1 MKKPTNDIISKFYSN
16 NCTKSERELVI
27 NYLTV
32 LDEAEQNTFLDNHL
46 KSLENI
52 ETPHTNTTDFNK
64 ILEKVNSK
72 GKSESR
78 RRNYTFSIAA
88 SIGFLFILSATLLY
102 FINSNNSLKEIKWN
116 EKETKL
122 GQKSIITLLD
132 GTRITL
138 NAESKLLYP
147 SKFGEISREVHLS
160 GEAYFEVTHM
170 SETPFIVHSD
180 RASTTVLGTKF
191 NVKAFSDEEEVS
203 VSLVEGSVKVSNKYA
218 ENIRNDIKLSKGQQV
233 SINKDSGVEDQNTFD
248 PLQVTGWKDNVL
260 VFKNAPILDVFKMLS
275 RTYGVKFEL
284 KEYENKFKRITIN
297 FDNESFWAIVK
308 VIKKV
313 TKLNYFTIE
322 ADSQLSK
329 IVFTKKQVANGGN

>member
-1 MKKPTNDIISKFYSN
+1 MKKPNNDIISKFYSN
-16 NCTKSERELVI
+16 NCTNSERELVI
-27 NYLTV
+27 NYLSA
-32 LDEAEQNTFLDNHL
+32 LDESEQNTFLDNHL

-52 ETPHTNTTDFNK
+52 ETSHNNTKDFNK
-64 ILEKVNSK
+64 ILEKINSK
-72 GKSESR
+72 RKSESR

-102 FINSNNSLKEIKWN
+102 FINFNNSLEGIKWN

-132 GTRITL
+132 GTRITM

-147 SKFGEISREVHLS
+147 SKFGEFNREVYLS

-180 RASTTVLGTKF
+180 CASTTVLGTKF
-191 NVKAFSDEEEVS
+191 NVKAFPDEEELV
-203 VSLVEGSVKVSNKYA
+203 VSLVEGSVKVSNKYSD
-218 ENIRNDIKLSKGQQV
+218 NIRNDIQLSKGQQV
-233 SINKDSGVEDQNTFD
+233 SINKDSGNEDKNIFD
-248 PLQVTGWKDNVL
+248 PLLVTGWKDNVL

-284 KEYENKFKRITIN
+284 GEIENKFKRITVN
-297 FDNESFWAIVK
+297 FDNESFWAIVT

-322 ADSQLSK
+322 EDDQLSK
-329 IVFTKKQVANGGN
+329 IVFTKKQIAHGGS